1 MRWIFPLL
9 VAAAAVLAVGIMYLF
24 VLSGE
29 TSHTG
34 AVPQAQ
40 SPAR

>member
-1 MRWIFPLL
+1 MRRIFPLL
-9 VAAAAVLAVGIMYLF
+9 VVAAAVLAVGIMYLF

-29 TSHTG
+29 TTHTG
-34 AVPQAQ
+34 AGPEAA